1 MKNTLW
7 ISLVVVGLLVAVF
20 FVGKRQK
27 WFGGIDPELEEKE
40 PAMDPEPNYNPNPP
54 TKKPSGTNTS
64 TTGTGTSTKTVNSK
78 KVALDPTKPKPAPEF
93 NAPKEAQTIANW
105 LSDWTDLSG
114 NDVKAFNKILIY
126 RENELRAVHNAWID
140 KYSIVTA
147 SSNIKNTLR
156 SQIKAEAVWNNRTDA
171 VNKKALCLK
180 RLDDFKIP

>member
-93 NAPKEAQTIANW
+93 NAPKEAQTIAN
-105 LSDWTDLSG
+105 
-114 NDVKAFNKILIY
+114 
-126 RENELRAVHNAWID
+126 
-140 KYSIVTA
+140 
-147 SSNIKNTLR
+147 
-156 SQIKAEAVWNNRTDA
+156 
-171 VNKKALCLK
+171 
-180 RLDDFKIP
+180 